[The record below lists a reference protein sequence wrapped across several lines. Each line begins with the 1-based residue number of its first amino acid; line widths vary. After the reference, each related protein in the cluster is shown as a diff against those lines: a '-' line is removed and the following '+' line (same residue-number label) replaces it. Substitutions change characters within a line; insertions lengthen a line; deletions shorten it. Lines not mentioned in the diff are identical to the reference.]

1 MKEGYRNYMNNRT
14 KVTAKKH
21 SIARKSMRKTKS
33 VLVEWGLSYLLIV
46 LIPFITVFVNYQYH

>member
-1 MKEGYRNYMNNRT
+1 MNNRT

-33 VLVEWGLSYLLIV
+33 VLVEWGLSYLLIL